1 MRIMKTRNKAGFT
14 ILELMIVVTIIG
26 ILAGVAAIKYG
37 ELLRKADEG
46 AVHGNLGT
54 LRSAI
59 SIYYAD
65 MEGQYPATPSV
76 LTVSSKYLRAIPSV
90 KIPGYHQASA
100 QMTLS
105 VTADDAAGWVYNATT
120 SNSKFGTIS
129 VNCVHTD
136 SKGSIWSA
144 Y

>member
-1 MRIMKTRNKAGFT
+1 MLIMKKSNEAGFT

-37 ELLRKADEG
+37 TLLRKADEG
-46 AVHGNLGT
+46 AVQGNLGT

-65 MEGQYPATPSV
+65 MEGQYPQTLSA
-76 LTVSSKYLRAIPSV
+76 LTASSKYLKAVPSGKIPS
-90 KIPGYHQASA
+90 YHQASA
-100 QMTLS
+100 LVTS
-105 VTADDAAGWVYNATT
+105 AVTADDAGGWVYNADT
-120 SNSKFGTIS
+120 SHSRFGSIA
-129 VNCVHTD
+129 VNCIHTD
-136 SKGSIWSA
+136 SKGSVWSS